1 MQNNHSH
8 NNDFTFNQF
17 AKRWAVALLGCLLL
31 FTYSTSLGQNKKVS
45 VIFNDTILSSKQQK
59 ELLLTS
65 TNSSFINLNA
75 AIKNITTQLYQN
87 AYLTAHIDS
96 IISDSTT
103 YFLHYHLGKQIKWA
117 NLTTKTI
124 DEGILSKIGFR
135 DKIYNNRPFNQNQL
149 KRFFDKVISFYENH
163 GYPFAS
169 IQLDSVEITNNNISA
184 NLSINKNQLYKI
196 DSVAIKG
203 NATVSDDYIK
213 NYIRI
218 NDEDIYNEELIKKI
232 NTRIKEI
239 PFVEEQNPS
248 KVIFNEES
256 AYVLLVLKKKQ
267 ANRFNGILGI
277 VPDETGK
284 VRLNGDV
291 KLNLLNSFKRGEE
304 ISFNWRAMQNN
315 SQDLKLST
323 AYPFLFNSPF
333 GAEYQL
339 NLYKR
344 DSTYIDVFNKI
355 GIRYILKGN
364 NYFNIFYH
372 NKSSSLL
379 SQKGFETLTV
389 LPDFADVSTQL
400 YGIGIVYD
408 QLDYIHNPRRG
419 FSITANGSL
428 GNKKISKNPQLNEQL
443 YEDVNLKT
451 NLYTAQANLAL
462 YIPIKKRSVIKLGTQ
477 NGYTYNEN
485 LFDNELLRIGGL
497 HTLRGVD
504 EESIFA
510 SFYSIQTIE
519 YRFILEQNSFL
530 YLFTDGAFWEKRTA
544 NAYTLDKPYS
554 FGVGMNFETNAG
566 IFSISYAVGKQFDN
580 PVQFRSAKIHFGFIN
595 FF

>member
-1 MQNNHSH
+1 MK
-8 NNDFTFNQF
+8 F
-17 AKRWAVALLGCLLL
+17 KRTYLLL
-31 FTYSTSLGQNKKVS
+31 SFLIVFGFSKAQNKKVT
-45 VIFNDTILSSKQQK
+45 VIFNDTILSLKQQK
-59 ELLLTS
+59 ELISTS
-65 TNSSFINLNA
+65 TSSSLINLNA

-96 IISDSTT
+96 IITDSTA
-103 YFLHYHLGKQIKWA
+103 FMLHYHLGKQIKWA

-135 DKIYNNRPFNQNQL
+135 DKIYNNRPFNQKQL

-169 IQLDSVEITNNNISA
+169 IQLDSVEITNYNLSA

-284 VRLNGDV
+284 VRLNGDI
-291 KLNLLNSFKRGEE
+291 KLNLMNSFKRGEE
-304 ISFNWRAMQNN
+304 ISFNWRSMQNN

-364 NYFNIFYH
+364 NYFNVFYH

-419 FSITANGSL
+419 FSITVNGSL

-443 YEDVNLKT
+443 YDGINLKT

-462 YIPIKKRSVIKLGTQ
+462 YIPIKKRSVIKIGTQ

-485 LFDNELLRIGGL
+485 LFENEMLRIGGL

-544 NAYTLDKPYS
+544 NAYTLDRPYS

>member
-1 MQNNHSH
+1 MQNNHSN
-8 NNDFTFNQF
+8 NNDFIFSHS
-17 AKRWAVALLGCLLL
+17 AKQWFVVLLGCLLL
-31 FTYSTSLGQNKKVS
+31 FTYSTSFAQNKKIK

-59 ELLLTS
+59 ELLSTS

-96 IISDSTT
+96 IITDSTT
-103 YFLHYHLGKQIKWA
+103 FMLHYHLGKQIKWA
-117 NLTTKTI
+117 NLTTQTI

-169 IQLDSVEITNNNISA
+169 IQLDSVQITDYNLSA

-291 KLNLLNSFKRGEE
+291 KLNLMNSFKRGEE

-355 GIRYILKGN
+355 GVRYILKGN
-364 NYFNIFYH
+364 NYFNVFYH

-419 FSITANGSL
+419 FSINANGSL
-428 GNKKISKNPQLNEQL
+428 GNKKITKNPQLNEQL

-451 NLYTAQANLAL
+451 NLYTVQANLAL

-485 LFDNELLRIGGL
+485 LFDNEMLRIGGL

-510 SFYSIQTIE
+510 SFYSIQTVE

-544 NAYTLDKPYS
+544 NAYTLDRPYS

-580 PVQFRSAKIHFGFIN
+580 PIQFRSAKIHFGFIN

>member
-31 FTYSTSLGQNKKVS
+31 FTYSTSLAQNKKVS

-169 IQLDSVEITNNNISA
+169 IQLDSVEITNNNLSA

-291 KLNLLNSFKRGEE
+291 KLNLMNSFKRGEE

-544 NAYTLDKPYS
+544 NAYTLDRPYS

>member
-1 MQNNHSH
+1 MYILI
-8 NNDFTFNQF
+8 
-17 AKRWAVALLGCLLL
+17 KLL
-31 FTYSTSLGQNKKVS
+31 FVLVDKSSFCCFDERIVSLIITLTFLFWAQNKKVK
-45 VIFNDTILSSKQQK
+45 VIINDTILSSKQQK
-59 ELLLTS
+59 ELLSTS
-65 TNSSFINLNA
+65 TNSSFINIYNI
-75 AIKNITTQLYQN
+75 IKNINQQLYKN

-103 YFLHYHLGKQIKWA
+103 YFLHYHLGKQIKWT

-169 IQLDSVEITNNNISA
+169 IQLDSVQITDYNLSA
-184 NLSINKNQLYKI
+184 NLSINKKQLYKI

-203 NATVSDDYIK
+203 SATVSDDYIK

-277 VPDETGK
+277 VPDEAGK

-291 KLNLLNSFKRGEE
+291 KLNLMNSFKRGEE

-355 GIRYILKGN
+355 GVRYILKGN
-364 NYFNIFYH
+364 NYFNVFYH
-372 NKSSSLL
+372 NKSSNLL

-419 FSITANGSL
+419 FSINANGSL

-443 YEDVNLKT
+443 YKDVNLKT

-485 LFDNELLRIGGL
+485 LFDNEMLRIGGL

-510 SFYSIQTIE
+510 SFYSITTIE

-544 NAYTLDKPYS
+544 NAYSLDRPYS

-580 PVQFRSAKIHFGFIN
+580 PIQFRSAKIHFGFIN

>member
-1 MQNNHSH
+1 MQNNHSN
-8 NNDFTFNQF
+8 NNDFIFSHP
-17 AKRWAVALLGCLLL
+17 AKQSFVVLLGCLLL
-31 FTYSTSLGQNKKVS
+31 FTYSTSFAQNKKVK

-59 ELLLTS
+59 ELLSTS
-65 TNSSFINLNA
+65 TNSSFINIYN
-75 AIKNITTQLYQN
+75 IVKNINQQLYKN

-103 YFLHYHLGKQIKWA
+103 YFLHYHLGKQIKWT

-169 IQLDSVEITNNNISA
+169 IQLDSVQITDYNLSA

-291 KLNLLNSFKRGEE
+291 KLNLMNSFKRGEE

-339 NLYKR
+339 NIYKR

-419 FSITANGSL
+419 FSINANGSL
-428 GNKKISKNPQLNEQL
+428 GNKKITKNSQLNEQL
-443 YEDVNLKT
+443 YEDVNLNT

-485 LFDNELLRIGGL
+485 LFDNEMLRIGGL

-544 NAYTLDKPYS
+544 NTYTLDRPYS

-580 PVQFRSAKIHFGFIN
+580 PIQFRSAKIHFGFIN

>member
-291 KLNLLNSFKRGEE
+291 KLNLINSFKRGEE

>member
-31 FTYSTSLGQNKKVS
+31 FTYSTSLAQNKKVS

-149 KRFFDKVISFYENH
+149 KRFFDKVISFYENN

-169 IQLDSVEITNNNISA
+169 IQLDSVEITNNNLSA

-291 KLNLLNSFKRGEE
+291 KLNLMNSFKRGEE

-428 GNKKISKNPQLNEQL
+428 GNKKITKNPQLNEQL

-462 YIPIKKRSVIKLGTQ
+462 YIPIKKRSVIKLGAQ

-544 NAYTLDKPYS
+544 NAYTLDRPYS

>member
-1 MQNNHSH
+1 MQHNHSN
-8 NNDFTFNQF
+8 NNDFTFTPS
-17 AKRWAVALLGCLLL
+17 AKRLVVVFWGCLLL
-31 FTYSTSLGQNKKVS
+31 FTYSTSFAQNKKVK
-45 VIFNDTILSSKQQK
+45 VIFNDTILSLKQQK
-59 ELLLTS
+59 ELLSTS
-65 TNSSFINLNA
+65 TNSSFININNTV
-75 AIKNITTQLYQN
+75 KNINQQLYKN

-169 IQLDSVEITNNNISA
+169 IQLDSVQITDYNLSA

-248 KVIFNEES
+248 KIIFNEES

-291 KLNLLNSFKRGEE
+291 KLNLMNSFKRGEE

-364 NYFNIFYH
+364 NYFNVFYH

-443 YEDVNLKT
+443 YDGINLKT

-485 LFDNELLRIGGL
+485 LFDNEMLRIGGL

-544 NAYTLDKPYS
+544 NAYTLDRPYS
-554 FGVGMNFETNAG
+554 FGVGMSFETNAG

>member
-1 MQNNHSH
+1 M
-8 NNDFTFNQF
+8 
-17 AKRWAVALLGCLLL
+17 
-31 FTYSTSLGQNKKVS
+31 
-45 VIFNDTILSSKQQK
+45 
-59 ELLLTS
+59 
-65 TNSSFINLNA
+65 
-75 AIKNITTQLYQN
+75 
-87 AYLTAHIDS
+87 
-96 IISDSTT
+96 
-103 YFLHYHLGKQIKWA
+103 
-117 NLTTKTI
+117 
-124 DEGILSKIGFR
+124 
-135 DKIYNNRPFNQNQL
+135 
-149 KRFFDKVISFYENH
+149 
-163 GYPFAS
+163 
-169 IQLDSVEITNNNISA
+169 DSVQITDYNLSA
-184 NLSINKNQLYKI
+184 NLSINKKQLYKI

-203 NATVSDDYIK
+203 SATVSDDYIK

-277 VPDETGK
+277 VPDEAGK

-291 KLNLLNSFKRGEE
+291 KLNLMNSFKRGEE

-355 GIRYILKGN
+355 GVRYILKGN
-364 NYFNIFYH
+364 NYFNVFYH
-372 NKSSSLL
+372 NKSSNLL

-419 FSITANGSL
+419 FSINANGSL

-443 YEDVNLKT
+443 YKDVNLKT

-485 LFDNELLRIGGL
+485 LFDNEMLRIGGL

-510 SFYSIQTIE
+510 SFYSITTIE

-544 NAYTLDKPYS
+544 NAYSLDRPYS

-580 PVQFRSAKIHFGFIN
+580 PIQFRSAKIHFGFIN

>member
-1 MQNNHSH
+1 MQNNHSN
-8 NNDFTFNQF
+8 NNDFIFSHP
-17 AKRWAVALLGCLLL
+17 AKQSFVVLLGCLLL
-31 FTYSTSLGQNKKVS
+31 FTYSTSFAQNKKVK
-45 VIFNDTILSSKQQK
+45 VIINDTILSSKQQK
-59 ELLLTS
+59 ELLSTS
-65 TNSSFINLNA
+65 TNSSFINIYN
-75 AIKNITTQLYQN
+75 IVKNINQQLYKN

-103 YFLHYHLGKQIKWA
+103 YFLHYHLGKQIKWS

-169 IQLDSVEITNNNISA
+169 IQLDSVQITDYNLSA
-184 NLSINKNQLYKI
+184 NLSINKKQLYKI

-203 NATVSDDYIK
+203 SATVSDDYIK

-277 VPDETGK
+277 VPDEAGK

-291 KLNLLNSFKRGEE
+291 KLNLMNSFKRGEE

-355 GIRYILKGN
+355 GVRYILKGN
-364 NYFNIFYH
+364 NYFNVFYH
-372 NKSSSLL
+372 NKSSNLL

-419 FSITANGSL
+419 FSINANGSL

-443 YEDVNLKT
+443 YKDVNLKT

-485 LFDNELLRIGGL
+485 LFDNEMLRIGGL

-510 SFYSIQTIE
+510 SFYSITTIE

-544 NAYTLDKPYS
+544 NAYSLDRPYS

-580 PVQFRSAKIHFGFIN
+580 PIQFRSAKIHFGFIN

>member
-1 MQNNHSH
+1 MQNNHS
-8 NNDFTFNQF
+8 NINDLTTNYF
-17 AKRWAVALLGCLLL
+17 AKQLAAIVFICLLFFNCL
-31 FTYSTSLGQNKKVS
+31 TSFAQNKKIS
-45 VIFNDTILSSKQQK
+45 IIFNDTILSSKQQK
-59 ELLLTS
+59 ELLSTRTS
-65 TNSSFINLNA
+65 TSFTNLSS
-75 AIKNITTQLYQN
+75 AIKNSTTQLYQN
-87 AYLTAHIDS
+87 SYLTAHIDS
-96 IISDSTT
+96 IKADSTT
-103 YFLHYHLGKQIKWA
+103 FYLYYHLGKQIKWA
-117 NLTTKTI
+117 SLSTNTI

-149 KRFFDKVISFYENH
+149 KRFFNKVISFYENH

-169 IQLDSVEITNNNISA
+169 IQLDSVKIADNNLSA

-196 DSVAIKG
+196 DSIAIKG
-203 NATVSDDYIK
+203 NATVSDNYIK
-213 NYIRI
+213 NYIHI
-218 NDEDIYNEELIKKI
+218 NEGDIYNEELIKKI
-232 NTRIKEI
+232 ATRIKEI
-239 PFVEEQNPS
+239 PFIEEQNPS

-291 KLNLLNSFKRGEE
+291 KLNLINSFKRGEE

-315 SQDLKLST
+315 SQDLKLT
-323 AYPFLFNSPF
+323 TTYPFLFSSPF

-339 NLYKR
+339 NIYKK

-364 NYFNIFYH
+364 NYFNVFYH

-379 SQKGFETLTV
+379 SQKGFETLTI

-400 YGIGIVYD
+400 YGIGIIYD

-419 FSITANGSL
+419 FSISANGSL

-443 YEDVNLKT
+443 YNGVNLKT

-485 LFDNELLRIGGL
+485 LFDNEMLRIGGL
-497 HTLRGVD
+497 HSLRGVD

-530 YLFTDGAFWEKRTA
+530 YLFTDGAFWEKKTA
-544 NAYTLDKPYS
+544 NNYILDRPYS
-554 FGVGMNFETNAG
+554 FGVGMSFETNAG

>member
-1 MQNNHSH
+1 MQNNHSN
-8 NNDFTFNQF
+8 NNDFTFNHSV
-17 AKRWAVALLGCLLL
+17 KRWVVILLGCLLL
-31 FTYSTSLGQNKKVS
+31 FTYSTSFAQNKKVS

-59 ELLLTS
+59 ELISTN

-75 AIKNITTQLYQN
+75 AIKNITTQFYQN

-96 IISDSTT
+96 ITTDSIA
-103 YFLHYHLGKQIKWA
+103 FILHYHLGKQIKWA

-169 IQLDSVEITNNNISA
+169 IHLDSVQITDYNLSA

-291 KLNLLNSFKRGEE
+291 KLNLMNSFKRGEE

-355 GIRYILKGN
+355 GVRYILKGN
-364 NYFNIFYH
+364 NYFNVFYH

-379 SQKGFETLTV
+379 SQKGFENLTV

-443 YEDVNLKT
+443 YNEINLNT

-485 LFDNELLRIGGL
+485 LFDNEMLRIGGL

-544 NAYTLDKPYS
+544 NAYTLDRPYS

>member
-31 FTYSTSLGQNKKVS
+31 FTYSTSLAQNKKVS

-103 YFLHYHLGKQIKWA
+103 YFIHYHLGKQIKWA

-169 IQLDSVEITNNNISA
+169 IQLDSVEITNNNLSA

-291 KLNLLNSFKRGEE
+291 KLNLMNSFKRGEE

-408 QLDYIHNPRRG
+408 HLDYIHNPRRG

>member
-31 FTYSTSLGQNKKVS
+31 FTYSTSLAQNKKVS

-59 ELLLTS
+59 ELLSTS

-135 DKIYNNRPFNQNQL
+135 DKIYDNRPFNQNQL
-149 KRFFDKVISFYENH
+149 KRFFDKVISFYENN

-248 KVIFNEES
+248 IVIFNEES

-291 KLNLLNSFKRGEE
+291 KLNLMNSFKRGEE

>member
-1 MQNNHSH
+1 MQNNHSN
-8 NNDFTFNQF
+8 NNDFIFSHS
-17 AKRWAVALLGCLLL
+17 AKQWFIVLLGCLLL
-31 FTYSTSLGQNKKVS
+31 FTYSTSFAQNKKIK

-59 ELLLTS
+59 ELLSTS

-87 AYLTAHIDS
+87 AYLTTHIDS
-96 IISDSTT
+96 ITTDSTA
-103 YFLHYHLGKQIKWA
+103 FMLHYNLGKQIKWA
-117 NLTTKTI
+117 NLTTQTI

-169 IQLDSVEITNNNISA
+169 IQLDSVQITDYNLSA

-284 VRLNGDV
+284 VRLNGDL
-291 KLNLLNSFKRGEE
+291 KLNLMNSFKRGEE

-323 AYPFLFNSPF
+323 AYPFLLNSPF

-339 NLYKR
+339 NIYKR

-364 NYFNIFYH
+364 NYFNVFYH

-428 GNKKISKNPQLNEQL
+428 GNKKITKNPQLNEQL

-485 LFDNELLRIGGL
+485 LFDNEMLRIGGL

-544 NAYTLDKPYS
+544 NAYTLDRPYS
-554 FGVGMNFETNAG
+554 FGVGVNFETNAG

-580 PVQFRSAKIHFGFIN
+580 PIQFRSAKIHFGFIN

>member
-1 MQNNHSH
+1 MQNNHFY
-8 NNDFTFNQF
+8 NNDFFSSNLNKWLFVFIFSFFLLSTLTNSF
-17 AKRWAVALLGCLLL
+17 A
-31 FTYSTSLGQNKKVS
+31 QNKKVK

-59 ELLLTS
+59 ELLSIRTS
-65 TNSSFINLNA
+65 ASFTNLGNV
-75 AIKNITTQLYQN
+75 IKNNTTQLYKN

-96 IISDSTT
+96 ITSDSAT
-103 YFLHYHLGKQIKWA
+103 YFLHYHLGKRITWTK
-117 NLTTKTI
+117 LTTQTI
-124 DEGILSKIGFR
+124 DEGTLSKIGFR

-149 KRFFDKVISFYENH
+149 KRFFNKVISFYENH

-169 IQLDSVEITNNNISA
+169 IQLDSVQITDYNLSA
-184 NLSINKNQLYKI
+184 NLSINKDQLYKI
-196 DSVAIKG
+196 DSIAIKG
-203 NATVSDDYIK
+203 NATVSDNYIK
-213 NYIRI
+213 NYIHI
-218 NDEDIYNEELIKKI
+218 NEGDIYNEELIKKI
-232 NTRIKEI
+232 TTRIKEI
-239 PFVEEQNPS
+239 PFIEEQNPS

-291 KLNLLNSFKRGEE
+291 KLNLMNSFKRGEE

-315 SQDLKLST
+315 SQDLKLT
-323 AYPFLFNSPF
+323 TTYPFLFSSPF

-339 NLYKR
+339 NIYKR
-344 DSTYIDVFNKI
+344 DSTYLDVFNKI
-355 GIRYILKGN
+355 GARYILNGN
-364 NYFNIFYH
+364 NYFNVFYH

-419 FSITANGSL
+419 FSINANGSL

-443 YEDVNLKT
+443 YNGVNLKT

-485 LFDNELLRIGGL
+485 LFDNEMLRIGGL

-530 YLFTDGAFWEKRTA
+530 YLFTDGAFWEKKTA
-544 NAYTLDKPYS
+544 NNYILDRPYS
-554 FGVGMNFETNAG
+554 FGVGMSFETNAG

>member
-1 MQNNHSH
+1 MQNNHSN
-8 NNDFTFNQF
+8 NNDFTFNHF
-17 AKRWAVALLGCLLL
+17 AKRWTVVLLGCLLL
-31 FTYSTSLGQNKKVS
+31 FTYSTSLAQNKEVT

-59 ELLLTS
+59 ELLSTS
-65 TNSSFINLNA
+65 ASSSFINLNA

-96 IISDSTT
+96 ITTDSTT
-103 YFLHYHLGKQIKWA
+103 FMLHYHLGKQIKWA

-169 IQLDSVEITNNNISA
+169 IQLDSVEITNYNLSA

-218 NDEDIYNEELIKKI
+218 NDEDFYNEELIKKI

-248 KVIFNEES
+248 KVIFNDES

-277 VPDETGK
+277 VPNETGK
-284 VRLNGDV
+284 IRLNGDI
-291 KLNLLNSFKRGEE
+291 KLNLMNSFKRGEE

-315 SQDLKLST
+315 SQDLKLNT

-364 NYFNIFYH
+364 NYFNVFYH

-419 FSITANGSL
+419 FSITVNGSL
-428 GNKKISKNPQLNEQL
+428 GNKKISKNSQLNEQL
-443 YEDVNLKT
+443 YDGINLKT

-462 YIPIKKRSVIKLGTQ
+462 YIPIKKRSVIKIGTQ

-485 LFDNELLRIGGL
+485 LFENEMLRIGGL

-530 YLFTDGAFWEKRTA
+530 YLFTDGAFWEKKTA
-544 NAYTLDKPYS
+544 NAYTLDRPYS
-554 FGVGMNFETNAG
+554 FGLGMSFETNAG

>member
-31 FTYSTSLGQNKKVS
+31 FTYSTSLAQNKKVT

-59 ELLLTS
+59 ELLSTS

-169 IQLDSVEITNNNISA
+169 IQLDSAEITNNNLSA

-291 KLNLLNSFKRGEE
+291 KLNLMNSFKRGEE

-544 NAYTLDKPYS
+544 NAYTLDRPYS